1 MERGHYGHGQLPW
14 GETVES
20 CSPSYEVLVLSS
32 YRELEKFVS
41 LLFLTFIGAAYRAG
55 LLFIYIL
62 AIYEGFKFLRDL
74 SQMHKL

>member
-1 MERGHYGHGQLPW
+1 LGEPWSERREAWVGGMERGHYGQLPW

-32 YRELEKFVS
+32 YRELEKFVI
-41 LLFLTFIGAAYRAG
+41 LLFLTFIGATYRAG

-62 AIYEGFKFLRDL
+62 AIY
-74 SQMHKL
+74 